1 MPGRHWSARVWG
13 RPNGLHWRRPTVAES
28 LDGVLL
34 GRVMFGVELARRFG
48 VVFGMQVMS
57 MGGMGVVSRCFHI
70 VVVVMFRGL
79 PVMVSS
85 LLVVLCR
92 FFVMARN
99 LIGIRHDLLPNK
111 IRTVCPKQD

>member
-1 MPGRHWSARVWG
+1 M
-13 RPNGLHWRRPTVAES
+13 AES

-34 GRVMFGVELARRFG
+34 GGVMFGVKLARCFG
-48 VVFGMQVMS
+48 VVFGMQVVP

-85 LLVVLCR
+85 LLVMLCC

-99 LIGIRHDLLPNK
+99 LIGIRHNLLPNK
-111 IRTVCPKQD
+111 IRTVCPRQDGIEGA